1 MKNIYLFT
9 GNEELII
16 NNKIEKLTQSVNADS
31 YNVITY
37 DMEEVNISKAV
48 LDALTL
54 PFISPYKVIIL
65 KNPNFLTSSKTD
77 IKHNTKEFL
86 TYLDNPSDS
95 TILIINAIGLKLDEK
110 SELVKRILKVAEV
123 NDTRTLT
130 PVESEGWLKRQMSI
144 AGLTISDE
152 AVKLFFSR
160 VGKNLMVA
168 RNEVDKLINYVKGK
182 EKITSKDVSDVV
194 TKEVETEV
202 FALTNAIIDQDKN
215 KIISVY
221 HDLTLS
227 GKDAVQL
234 MGLVSRNLIDIY
246 YAKVLLDLNYTQND
260 IASAMGI
267 SSGRAYY
274 VMKNTKAFSTV
285 DLEENI
291 IKLHDLDY
299 KIKTGQ
305 IDSTSGL
312 EYFLFAV

>member
-1 MKNIYLFT
+1 VK
-9 GNEELII
+9 
-16 NNKIEKLTQSVNADS
+16 
-31 YNVITY
+31 
-37 DMEEVNISKAV
+37 
-48 LDALTL
+48 
-54 PFISPYKVIIL
+54 KV
-65 KNPNFLTSSKTD
+65 
-77 IKHNTKEFL
+77 
-86 TYLDNPSDS
+86 
-95 TILIINAIGLKLDEK
+95 
-110 SELVKRILKVAEV
+110 LKVAEV

-130 PVESEGWLKRQMSI
+130 PVEAEGWLKRQMSI
-144 AGLTISDE
+144 AGVTISDD
-152 AVKLFFSR
+152 AIKLFFSR
-160 VGKNLMVA
+160 VGKNLMIA
-168 RNEVDKLINYVKGK
+168 RNEADKLINYVKGK
-182 EKITSKDVSDVV
+182 DKVTSKDVSDVV

-202 FALTNAIIDQDKN
+202 FALTNAIIDKDKS

-246 YAKVLLDLNYTQND
+246 NAKVLIDLKYNQSD
-260 IASAMGI
+260 VAKAMGI
-267 SSGRAYY
+267 SPGRAYY
-274 VMKNTKAFSTV
+274 VMKNTKSFSTV